1 MEKACPFSLFKMRK
15 TIDKIHLK
23 FILPRSFQKFFE
35 KPFLCKVTFDTF
47 VKKVADLVIAR
58 NAVMNLLML

>member
-1 MEKACPFSLFKMRK
+1 MEKTCPFSQFKMRK
-15 TIDKIHLK
+15 AIDKMHLK
-23 FILPRSFQKFFE
+23 CILIQLFQKFFE